1 MRKALLMAAVTAA
14 LLASVAY
21 AGTGDRTTRSSA
33 LSAAGTLNL
42 HRVLK
47 MTSVTVTCPPEAPP
61 DVRECR
67 ARTGKGLVPGLG
79 STTEI
84 YTYFYRVG
92 PPTCPAGTGKPLA
105 TTGRLVVDGKGEIH
119 FALADGAECVSQ
131 DPIELIGHVPQSFTI
146 TGGTGTYDGAS
157 GSGVLEH
164 DVMYGEGNETW
175 TGTLAV
181 PGLEFDLTP
190 PRLTGAR
197 SKTVRASRRAN
208 SARVTYKVT
217 ASDAV
222 DQQVR
227 VGCNPRSGTRFRIGR
242 TFVRCAAT
250 DSSGN
255 ASRATFVVKVKR
267 RR

>member
-14 LLASVAY
+14 LLASVAA
-21 AGTGDRTTRSSA
+21 AGNGARTGRSSA
-33 LSAAGTLNL
+33 PSAAGTLDV
-42 HRVLK
+42 HAILK
-47 MTSVTVTCPPEAPP
+47 MTSVAVACPPEAPP

-67 ARTGKGLVPGLG
+67 ARTGGGLVRGLG

-84 YTYFYRVG
+84 YTYFYSVG

-105 TTGRLVVDGKGEIH
+105 TTGRLVVGGKGEIR

-131 DPIELIGHVPQSFTI
+131 DPIELIGRAPQSFTI
-146 TGGTGTYDGAS
+146 TGGTGAYDGAS
-157 GSGVLEH
+157 GSGMLEH
-164 DVMYGEGNETW
+164 DVMYGAGNETW

-190 PRLTGAR
+190 PTLSGAR
-197 SKTVRASRRAN
+197 SKTVRASRRAK

-222 DQQVR
+222 DGQVR
-227 VGCNPRSGTRFRIGR
+227 VGCQPRSGARFPIGR

-255 ASRATFVVKVKR
+255 AGRATFVVRVKKR
-267 RR
+267 R